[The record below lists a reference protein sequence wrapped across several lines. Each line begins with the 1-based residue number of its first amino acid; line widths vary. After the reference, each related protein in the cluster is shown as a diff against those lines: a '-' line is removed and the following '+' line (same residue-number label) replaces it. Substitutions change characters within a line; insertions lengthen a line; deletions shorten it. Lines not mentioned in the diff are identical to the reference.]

1 MVPPIEYFFIGNM
14 HGYKDVR
21 LDFYDLY
28 KILLSEN
35 GQGKTTILKIIDA
48 TLNGNIKKLRD
59 VNFGSVEIK
68 FASSSEPISI
78 MKSDLDYDWESK
90 AYRHVSE
97 RVSQEELSVI
107 IDIIM
112 SENSLNTIRNK
123 IKNYYEV
130 NSKSQLSHP
139 DAIRSSLPFS
149 MMALRDLFEEK
160 ESLFLGV
167 KKMDFFQQIEERFT
181 LKTLYLPTYR
191 RVEDLLSS
199 LNVDKDKQGQDYIQF
214 GLTDVEDK
222 LESIKKEILTSSND
236 SMSRINSEILNRLVN
251 GLTVNDD
258 DRSIIINN
266 SNDIELLLNRF
277 GRSLTLSD
285 KNKIISLV
293 KNEYEVGKKENDT
306 LIYFLSKMYNAFF
319 EQQTKDK
326 ALTRFAEVCS
336 KYFKN
341 KKMTYDATSI
351 SVVITSLERDEQ
363 IKFGELSSGEKQIVS
378 LFSTLILERDSRY
391 FILFDEPELS
401 LSVEWQKTLIKD
413 VMECESCSMLLAMT
427 HSPFIFSGL
436 TKYTSDL
443 QSYFLEKEGE

>member
-97 RVSQEELSVI
+97 RVSQEDLSII

-112 SENSLNTIRNK
+112 SESSLNTIRTK
-123 IKNYYEV
+123 IKNYYEI
-130 NSKSQLSHP
+130 NPKSQLSHSV
-139 DAIRSSLPFS
+139 AIRSSLPFS
-149 MMALRDLFEEK
+149 IMAIRDLFEEK
-160 ESLFLGV
+160 ESLLLGV
-167 KKMDFFQQIEERFT
+167 KKMDFFQQIEEKFT

-199 LNVDKDKQGQDYIQF
+199 LNVDKEKQGQDYIQF

-236 SMSRINSEILNRLVN
+236 SMSRINSEILNRLIN

-258 DRSIIINN
+258 DRSVIINN
-266 SNDIELLLNRF
+266 SDDIELLLNRF
-277 GRSLTLSD
+277 GRSLTPSD

-293 KNEYEVGKKENDT
+293 KNKYEVGKKENDT

-326 ALTRFAEVCS
+326 ALTRFSEVCS

-401 LSVEWQKTLIKD
+401 LSVEWQKILIKD